1 MFNPSEFELYYDGG
15 WFRNYAGP
23 RGIAELAQNE
33 KNPKMWS
40 VCVLRDGYKART
52 LATRTTL
59 EKAERL
65 ARGAIG

>member
-1 MFNPSEFELYYDGG
+1 MLNPSTFGMYYDGG

-23 RGIAELAQNE
+23 RGIAELTQNT

-40 VCVLRDGYKART
+40 VCVLLDGHKERT
-52 LATRTTL
+52 LATRATL

-65 ARGAIG
+65 ARAAIG